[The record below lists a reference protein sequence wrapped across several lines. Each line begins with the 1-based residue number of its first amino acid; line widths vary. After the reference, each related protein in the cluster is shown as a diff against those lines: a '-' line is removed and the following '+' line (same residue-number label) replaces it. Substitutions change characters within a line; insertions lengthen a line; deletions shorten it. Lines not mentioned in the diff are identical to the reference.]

1 MTVLYPFLN
10 FDTVSYNS
18 TPEKNTNI
26 WRTERVGIGAIKFEA
41 ARIQF
46 VSDVFVA
53 VPIVSARKNGPRDG
67 ATTIF
72 NIQSRSQSTKS

>member
-26 WRTERVGIGAIKFEA
+26 WRNERVGIGPIKFEA
-41 ARIQF
+41 AWIQF

-53 VPIVSARKNGPRDG
+53 VPIECEKERPAR
-67 ATTIF
+67 
-72 NIQSRSQSTKS
+72 RSHNNF

>member
-41 ARIQF
+41 AWIQF

-53 VPIVSARKNGPRDG
+53 VPVECEKERPAR
-67 ATTIF
+67 
-72 NIQSRSQSTKS
+72 RSHNNF